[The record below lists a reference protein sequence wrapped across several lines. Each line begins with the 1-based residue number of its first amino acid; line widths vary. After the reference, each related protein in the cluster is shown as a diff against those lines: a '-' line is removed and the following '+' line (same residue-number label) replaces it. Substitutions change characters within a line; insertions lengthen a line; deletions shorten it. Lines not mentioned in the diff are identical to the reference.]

1 MSHRGRHGIASLT
14 QRLPFS
20 LTYSFPMNRRNF
32 ISTGATLL
40 CSIPWL
46 GFRKFENQMA
56 EKPAWLI
63 EWIKIHDQQLPNF
76 KALKLTDPKHKYA
89 GGYMD
94 NVEIPN
100 PHTTSGFIGKAC
112 MQMYCPE
119 SAFFQS
125 KEVLKD
131 VEEAAQAMLKFQHSD
146 GNIDLLSTNFHST
159 PDTAFVLENI
169 VPAYK
174 FLKHSNTKGSE
185 HTLELLQKF
194 LKNAGEALISG
205 GIHTPNHRWVV
216 SAALTKL
223 NELFPDKRYINR
235 IDQWLAEHIDLDPD
249 GQYTE
254 KSTNSYSP
262 IVNRSLIIMAKGL
275 NKPELLEPVLKNLEM
290 TLYYVHPNGEVVT
303 EASNRQDKGTIGN
316 MSKYYYCYRFMA
328 LQKNNGEMAAMAR
341 QIEKTS
347 TKEQLAG
354 YLDYF
359 LEDSTLWKDLPA
371 EKPLPTSYAK
381 AFPYSGVVRIRRNN
395 WDTTILSNNA
405 GWLTFHKGNAVLQ
418 AIRVAS
424 SFFGKGQ
431 FQSEKIEQQG
441 DTWVLT
447 KSLEGPYY
455 QPLDKDK
462 ISPDGDLDKMP
473 RTLRK
478 QSEIQHLKTVV
489 KVKEAQNG
497 LEIEINMSGTEGVPV
512 SLELIFREG
521 GTFEGVTKL
530 PEKENT
536 YLFSGD
542 KGSYSVGSD
551 SINFING
558 KVEHKNIQLRGALPP
573 MEAPTVYLT
582 GFTPFRHVIK
592 LS

>member
-1 MSHRGRHGIASLT
+1 MKRRHFVTLGATSLCA
-14 QRLPFS
+14 LPFAGFG
-20 LTYSFPMNRRNF
+20 SFQQK
-32 ISTGATLL
+32 TVA
-40 CSIPWL
+40 
-46 GFRKFENQMA
+46 
-56 EKPAWLI
+56 KPAWLL

-76 KALKLTDPKHKYA
+76 KQLKVTDPKHKYV

-94 NVEIPN
+94 DVEIPN
-100 PHTTSGFIGKAC
+100 PHTTSGFIAKAC
-112 MQMYCPE
+112 MLLSCSE
-119 SAFFQS
+119 SVFFQS
-125 KEVLKD
+125 KDVLQEV
-131 VEEAAQAMLKFQHSD
+131 EAAAKAMLKFQHAD
-146 GNIDLLSTNFHST
+146 GTIDLLSTNFHST
-159 PDTAFVLENI
+159 PDTAFILENI

-174 FLKHSNTKGSE
+174 FLKISNTKGSE
-185 HTLELLQKF
+185 NTLDLLQKF
-194 LKNAGEALISG
+194 LKNAGEGLIVG

-223 NELFPDKRYINR
+223 NELFPDKRYLNR

-275 NKPELLEPVLKNLEM
+275 NKPELLEPVFKNLEM

-328 LQKNNGEMAAMAR
+328 LQKNSGEMAAMAR

-359 LEDSTLWKDLPA
+359 LEDPTLWKELPA
-371 EKPLPTSYAK
+371 DKPLPVSYAK
-381 AFPYSGVVRIRRNN
+381 AFPYSGVVRIRRGN
-395 WDTTILSNNA
+395 WDSTLLSNNT

-418 AIRVAS
+418 AMRVAA

-431 FQSEKIEQQG
+431 FQSERIEQQG
-441 DTWVLT
+441 DTWILR

-478 QSEIQHLKTVV
+478 QSEIQKLETTV
-489 KVKEAQNG
+489 KVKEANNG

-512 SLELIFREG
+512 AFELIFRAG
-521 GTFEGVTKL
+521 GTFSGVTKHL
-530 PEKENT
+530 TKENA
-536 YLFSGD
+536 YLFSGE

-551 SINFING
+551 TINFSSG
-558 KVEHKNIQLRGALPP
+558 MVEHKNIQLRGALPA
-573 MEAPTVYLT
+573 MDAPTVYLT
-582 GFTPFRHVIK
+582 GFTPFRHILK

>member
-1 MSHRGRHGIASLT
+1 MK
-14 QRLPFS
+14 
-20 LTYSFPMNRRNF
+20 RRNF
-32 ISTGATLL
+32 VAMGATSL
-40 CSIPWL
+40 CALPFV
-46 GFRKFENQMA
+46 GFGKFQQKTA
-56 EKPAWLI
+56 TKPAWLL

-76 KALKLTDPKHKYA
+76 KKLKVTDPKHKYV

-94 NVEIPN
+94 DVEIPN
-100 PHTTSGFIGKAC
+100 PHTTSGFIAKAC
-112 MQMYCPE
+112 MLISCSE

-125 KEVLKD
+125 SEVLKE
-131 VEEAAQAMLKFQHSD
+131 VEAAAKAMLKFQHTD
-146 GNIDLLSTNFHST
+146 GTIDLLATNFHST

-174 FLKHSNTKGSE
+174 FLKQSNTKGSE
-185 HTLELLQKF
+185 NTLELLQKF
-194 LKNAGEALISG
+194 LKNAGEGLIVG

-223 NELFPDKRYINR
+223 NELFPDKRYLNR
-235 IDQWLAEHIDLDPD
+235 TDQWLAEHIDLDPD

-275 NKPELLEPVLKNLEM
+275 NKPELLEPVFKNLEM

-359 LEDSTLWKDLPA
+359 LEDPTLWKELPA
-371 EKPLPTSYAK
+371 DKPLPVSYAK
-381 AFPYSGVVRIRRNN
+381 AFPFSGVARIRRGN
-395 WDTTILSNNA
+395 WDSTILSNNTS
-405 GWLTFHKGNAVLQ
+405 WLTFHKGNAVLQ
-418 AIRVAS
+418 AMRVAA

-478 QSEIQHLKTVV
+478 QSEIQKIETIV
-489 KVKEAQNG
+489 KVKEANNG

-512 SLELIFREG
+512 SLELIFRAG
-521 GTFEGVTKL
+521 GTFSGVTKL
-530 PEKENT
+530 PTKENA
-536 YLFSGD
+536 YLFSGE
-542 KGSYSVGSD
+542 KGSYTVGGD
-551 SINFING
+551 SINFSSG
-558 KVEHKNIQLRGALPP
+558 KVEHKNVQLRGAFPA
-573 MEAPTVYLT
+573 MDAPTVYLT
-582 GFTPFRHVIK
+582 GFTPFRHILK

>member
-1 MSHRGRHGIASLT
+1 
-14 QRLPFS
+14 
-20 LTYSFPMNRRNF
+20 MNRRNF
-32 ISTGATLL
+32 VAMGATSL
-40 CSIPWL
+40 CTLPFV
-46 GFRKFENQMA
+46 GFGSFLQKSA
-56 EKPAWLI
+56 VKPAWLL
-63 EWIKIHDQQLPNF
+63 EWIKIHDKQLPNF
-76 KALKLTDPKHKYA
+76 KALKISDPKHKYV

-94 NVEIPN
+94 DVEIPN
-100 PHTTSGFIGKAC
+100 PHSTGGFIGKAC
-112 MQMYCPE
+112 MLMSCPE
-119 SAFFQS
+119 SSFYQS
-125 KEVLKD
+125 DDVLKEV
-131 VEEAAQAMLKFQHSD
+131 EAAAKAMLQFQHSD
-146 GNIDLLSTNFHST
+146 GTIDLLATNFHST

-169 VPAYK
+169 IPAYK
-174 FLKHSNTKGSE
+174 FLKQSNTKGSE
-185 HTLELLQKF
+185 NTLELLKKF
-194 LKNAGEALISG
+194 LKNAGEGLIVG

-223 NELFPDKRYINR
+223 NEIFPDKRYIAR

-275 NKPELLEPVLKNLEM
+275 DKPELLEPVRKNLEM

-316 MSKYYYCYRFMA
+316 MSRYYYCYRFMA

-359 LEDSTLWKDLPA
+359 LEDPTLWKELPA
-371 EKPLPTSYAK
+371 DKPLPINYAK
-381 AFPYSGVVRIRRNN
+381 NFPYSGVVRIRRGN
-395 WDTTILSNNA
+395 WDSTFLSNNTS
-405 GWLTFHKGNAVLQ
+405 WLTFHKGNAVLQ
-418 AIRVAS
+418 AMRVAS

-441 DTWVLT
+441 DTWIFR

-455 QPLDKDK
+455 QPLDKEK

-478 QSEIQHLKTVV
+478 QSEIQKLETTV
-489 KVKEAQNG
+489 KIKEANNG

-512 SLELIFREG
+512 SLELIFRAG
-521 GTFEGVTKL
+521 GSFSGVTKL
-530 PEKENT
+530 PKNENS
-536 YLFSGD
+536 YLFSEQ
-542 KGSYSVGSD
+542 KGSYTVDND
-551 SINFING
+551 SINFSSG
-558 KVEHKNIQLRGALPP
+558 KVEHKNIQLRGALPA

-582 GFTPFRHVIK
+582 GFTPFRHILK